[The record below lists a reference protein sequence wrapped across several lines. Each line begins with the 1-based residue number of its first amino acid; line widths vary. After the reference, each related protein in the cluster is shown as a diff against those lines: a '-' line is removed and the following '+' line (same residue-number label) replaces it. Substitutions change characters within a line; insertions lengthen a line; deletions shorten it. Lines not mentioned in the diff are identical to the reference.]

1 MCGIAGVYRRD
12 GQAVGRSVLEGMC
25 KSFRHRGPDGEGYYA
40 APGFGMGMRRLSIID
55 LAGGDQPLYNED
67 KSLALV
73 FNGEIY
79 NHIELRKDLMAR
91 GHRFHS
97 GSDGEAILHLY
108 EEKGLSCL
116 DDLNGMYAFCLWDAK
131 KGEGYL
137 VRDRLGIKPVYY
149 TEGNEDFRFASELK
163 ALLASGPKPEVDW
176 SSLERFLSFMYI
188 PGDGT
193 PFQGV
198 RKLPRAS
205 YIRFGKGGVSRPVRY
220 WSIPLHET
228 INASENHLRDE
239 FFHLMESSIEFQ
251 SRSDV
256 PVGVFLS
263 GGLDSSLITA
273 FFSKHTKSEVH
284 SFNVKYGAG
293 EFDESR
299 YAEMVAKQFGCRH
312 HSVGMDLKTFLAD
325 LPKLIWHM
333 DEPSSDHA
341 LVAAYKVSEL
351 ASRDVKVVLNGSGGD
366 ELFGGY
372 TRYLPN
378 AAPLK
383 AWHALPGPLKSMLV
397 PLAESLPAGDLLKKA
412 RYNRNADDTY
422 LWRLMQFKPYHLE
435 GFHRDAAYRYQR
447 DPLLEELLKEAPQD
461 DLNRYL
467 YLDANF
473 YLVDDLLLLLDKM
486 TMAASVEG
494 RVPLLDH
501 RLVEWAFRLKGSEKV
516 RGGETKYCV
525 KRWLKGILPDE
536 ILFRPKL
543 GFGAPIRDWMPQ
555 GLFEA
560 AFRVVSRRPKS
571 RFDLFWGL
579 SEEELR
585 QKMETLNFQ
594 QNYALMVLEI
604 WFLIFIDGQS
614 PAEISNNLVRG
625 L

>member
-12 GQAVGRSVLEGMC
+12 NKEVSRSALEQMC
-25 KSFRHRGPDGEGYYA
+25 RSFQHRGPDGEGYYF

-55 LAGGDQPLYNED
+55 LSGGDQPLYNED

-79 NHIELRKDLMAR
+79 NYIELRKDLIAR

-108 EEKGLSCL
+108 EEKGLACL

-131 KGEGYL
+131 KHEGYL
-137 VRDRLGIKPVYY
+137 VRDRIGIKPVYY
-149 TEGNEDFRFASELK
+149 AEGEDFRFASELK
-163 ALLASGPKPEVDW
+163 ALLAVMPRPEPDW
-176 SSLERFLSFMYI
+176 SALERYLAFMYI
-188 PGDGT
+188 PGDAT
-193 PFQGV
+193 PFHGV

-205 YIRFGKGGVSRPVRY
+205 YVRFGKGGISRPIRY
-220 WSIPLHET
+220 WAIPREET
-228 INASENHLRDE
+228 INASEDHLREE
-239 FFHLMESSIEFQ
+239 FYHLMESSIELQ

-284 SFNVKYGAG
+284 SFNVKYGEG

-299 YAEMVAKQFGCRH
+299 YAEMVAKRFGCRH
-312 HSVGMDLKTFLAD
+312 HSVAMDLRTFLAD

-333 DEPSSDHA
+333 DEPSADHA

-383 AWHALPGPLKSMLV
+383 AWHALSPVLQSM
-397 PLAESLPAGDLLKKA
+397 ALPFADAAGDTLKKA
-412 RYNRNADDTY
+412 RYNRNPDDTY
-422 LWRLMQFKPYHLE
+422 LWRLMQFKPYHLD
-435 GFHRDAAYRYQR
+435 GFHRGRPYLYER
-447 DPLLEELLKEAPQD
+447 DPLLEELLKEAPKG

-516 RGGETKYCV
+516 KGGETKYCV

-536 ILFRPKL
+536 ILFRKKL
-543 GFGAPIRDWMPQ
+543 GFGAPVRDWMDQ
-555 GLFEA
+555 GLFDA
-560 AFRVVSRRPKS
+560 AFRVLSHRPKS
-571 RFDLFWGL
+571 RADLFWGL
-579 SEEELR
+579 KGKELR
-585 QKMETLNFQ
+585 AKMETLNFQ
-594 QNYALMVLEI
+594 QNYAMLVLEI

-614 PAEISNNLVRG
+614 PAEISDNLLRG
-625 L
+625 LD